1 MLDYKCCGLRSVRS
15 MRRRGTVPCLLRKK
29 DDLSFMSRKKILVQW
44 VQVAAGLLVFALG
57 IYMTIYAN
65 IGLAPWDC
73 LSVGISRRTPLNLGA
88 AVTLVSVFVFGID
101 LFLKER
107 IGFGT
112 VMDTLLTGPMIQFFQ
127 DVNPLPENRSIP
139 MGIII
144 MLTGFVFM
152 AVGMRIYMGAEQCC
166 GPRDALLVG
175 LGKRLPSVPI
185 GYVEILLWSA
195 VLLAGWLLG
204 GPVGIGTVL
213 STFGAGAIM
222 QAVYS
227 VIRFEPRDLRHK
239 DILEV
244 TKILLN
250 GE

>member
-1 MLDYKCCGLRSVRS
+1 ML
-15 MRRRGTVPCLLRKK
+15 
-29 DDLSFMSRKKILVQW
+29 
-44 VQVAAGLLVFALG
+44 A
-57 IYMTIYAN
+57 
-65 IGLAPWDC
+65 
-73 LSVGISRRTPLNLGA
+73 
-88 AVTLVSVFVFGID
+88 
-101 LFLKER
+101 
-107 IGFGT
+107 
-112 VMDTLLTGPMIQFFQ
+112 
-127 DVNPLPENRSIP
+127 
-139 MGIII
+139 
-144 MLTGFVFM
+144 GFVFM

-185 GYVEILLWSA
+185 GYVEILLWSV

-213 STFGAGAIM
+213 STFGAGAVM

>member
-1 MLDYKCCGLRSVRS
+1 
-15 MRRRGTVPCLLRKK
+15 
-29 DDLSFMSRKKILVQW
+29 MSREKIFFQW
-44 VQVAAGLLVFALG
+44 FQVAAGLFVFAFG
-57 IYMTIYAN
+57 IHLTIYAN

-73 LSVGISRRTPLNLGA
+73 MSMGLSKRTSLNFGT
-88 AVTLVSVFVFGID
+88 AVTIISLLVLAID
-101 LFLKER
+101 LLLKER

-112 VMDTLLTGPMIQFFQ
+112 VMDALLTGPMIQFFQ
-127 DVNPLPENRSIP
+127 DLNPLPENRSVPVGVVCI
-139 MGIII
+139 
-144 MLTGFVFM
+144 LVGFVFV
-152 AVGMRIYMGAEQCC
+152 AIGMRIYMGAEQCC

-185 GYVEILLWSA
+185 GYVEILLWST
-195 VLLAGWLLG
+195 VLLAGWLMG

-227 VIRFEPRDLRHK
+227 TIKFEPRDLRHK
-239 DILEV
+239 DIPEV
-244 TKILLN
+244 MKILLY

>member
-1 MLDYKCCGLRSVRS
+1 M
-15 MRRRGTVPCLLRKK
+15 
-29 DDLSFMSRKKILVQW
+29 I
-44 VQVAAGLLVFALG
+44 
-57 IYMTIYAN
+57 
-65 IGLAPWDC
+65 
-73 LSVGISRRTPLNLGA
+73 
-88 AVTLVSVFVFGID
+88 
-101 LFLKER
+101 LFLLIITSCIFHSPITR
-107 IGFGT
+107 FTAI
-112 VMDTLLTGPMIQFFQ
+112 PMIQFFQ
-127 DVNPLPENRSIP
+127 DANPLPENTSVP
-139 MGIII
+139 AGIVI

-227 VIRFEPRDLRHK
+227 VIRFEPRDLKHK
-239 DILEV
+239 DILVV

>member
-1 MLDYKCCGLRSVRS
+1 
-15 MRRRGTVPCLLRKK
+15 
-29 DDLSFMSRKKILVQW
+29 MSRKKIFFQW
-44 VQVAAGLLVFALG
+44 FQVAAGLFVFAFG
-57 IYMTIYAN
+57 IHLTIYAN

-73 LSVGISRRTPLNLGA
+73 MSMGLSKRTALNFGT
-88 AVTLVSVFVFGID
+88 AVTIISLAVLAVD
-101 LFLKER
+101 LLLKER

-112 VMDTLLTGPMIQFFQ
+112 VMDALLTGPMIQFFQ
-127 DVNPLPENRSIP
+127 DLNPLPENWSIP
-139 MGIII
+139 VGVVCI
-144 MLTGFVFM
+144 LVGFVFV
-152 AVGMRIYMGAEQCC
+152 AIGMRIYMGAEQCC

-185 GYVEILLWSA
+185 GYVEILLWST
-195 VLLAGWLLG
+195 VLLAGWLMG

-227 VIRFEPRDLRHK
+227 TIKFEPRDLRHK
-239 DILEV
+239 DIPEV
-244 TKILLN
+244 MKILLY

>member
-1 MLDYKCCGLRSVRS
+1 MKQ
-15 MRRRGTVPCLLRKK
+15 LL
-29 DDLSFMSRKKILVQW
+29 IQW
-44 VQVAAGLLVFALG
+44 LQVAAGLLVFALG

-73 LSVGISRRTPLNLGA
+73 MSMGLSKRTALNFGT
-88 AVTLVSVFVFGID
+88 AVTIISLAVLAVD
-101 LFLKER
+101 LLLKER

-112 VMDTLLTGPMIQFFQ
+112 VMDALLTGPMIQFFQ